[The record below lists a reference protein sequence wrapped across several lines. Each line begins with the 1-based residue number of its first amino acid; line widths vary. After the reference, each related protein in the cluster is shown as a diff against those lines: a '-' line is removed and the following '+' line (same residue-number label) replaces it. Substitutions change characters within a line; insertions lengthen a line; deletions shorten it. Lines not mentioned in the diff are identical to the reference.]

1 MNLLLYFTPF
11 VVAAGVAIVGAAALL
26 RPGTGEVAQSARPI
40 AVAQPAPPIA
50 VAQPAPSLIDNCFS
64 VFNFTIGAM
73 GGTIMGAIAADYFLA
88 AVCHSFCTVKQ

>member
-1 MNLLLYFTPF
+1 MVLLLYFTPF
-11 VVAAGVAIVGAAALL
+11 VVAAGVAIVGAAALM

-40 AVAQPAPPIA
+40 AVAQPAA
-50 VAQPAPSLIDNCFS
+50 SLMDNCFS